1 MRTGTRIGAGVVAAV
16 LAVVGLAAVR
26 AAAQEVGPAR
36 GALVIVGGAMRDP
49 AIVER
54 FIELAGG
61 PEAPIVVIPTAGG
74 GEGYDR
80 RYPGLRVFRE
90 AGAADLTVL
99 HTRDRAV
106 ADDPAFSAPLRR
118 AGGVWF
124 PGGRQWRLAD
134 AYLGT
139 RVQDELADVLRRGG
153 VVGGSSAGA
162 TILGSYLVRGDTA
175 TNTIM
180 MGDHEAG
187 FDFLRDTAIDQHL
200 LRRNRQFDL
209 VEVIEAHPHLLGIGI
224 DEDTAIVVEGDR
236 FEVMGR
242 SYVVIYD
249 HERLLDSGGRFY
261 FLGAGDRYDL
271 RRRQAYR
278 MEQVARPF
286 DRVVERSWPAR

>member
-1 MRTGTRIGAGVVAAV
+1 M

-74 GEGYDR
+74 GEGYDQ

-139 RVQDELADVLRRGG
+139 RVQDE
-153 VVGGSSAGA
+153 
-162 TILGSYLVRGDTA
+162 
-175 TNTIM
+175 
-180 MGDHEAG
+180 
-187 FDFLRDTAIDQHL
+187 HL

-242 SYVVIYD
+242 SYVAIYD

-278 MEQVARPF
+278 IERVARPF
-286 DRVVERSWPAR
+286 DRVVERAWPAR

>member
-1 MRTGTRIGAGVVAAV
+1 MRSRTRVGASVLVAV
-16 LAVVGLAAVR
+16 WVVGWLVPAGS
-26 AAAQEVGPAR
+26 AAQEVGPAR
-36 GALVIVGGAMRDP
+36 GALVIVGGAMQDP

-54 FIELAGG
+54 FVQLAGG

-74 GEGYDR
+74 GEAYDQY
-80 RYPGLRVFRE
+80 YPGLRAFRD
-90 AGAADLTVL
+90 AGATDLTVL
-99 HTRDRAV
+99 HTTDREV

-118 AGGVWF
+118 ARGVWF

-134 AYLGT
+134 AYLDT
-139 RVQDELADVLRRGG
+139 RVQEEVSGVLQRGG

-180 MGDHEAG
+180 MGDHEEG
-187 FDFLRDTAIDQHL
+187 FAFLRDTAIDQHL

-209 VEVIEAHPHLLGIGI
+209 IEVIEAHPHLLGIGI

-236 FEVMGR
+236 FEVMGQ

-271 RRRQAYR
+271 GRRQAYR
-278 MEQVARPF
+278 VQRVARPF
-286 DRVVERSWPAR
+286 DRVVERTWPAR